1 MATKRLVP
9 NQQFEQA
16 PTVAPYFLVSDT
28 SQNYQHVLVSSINN
42 PIIAKIDAV
51 KAEAATAVKDVM
63 YTDHILT
70 SAEIAANSFT
80 FRLTPRVA
88 LTAPIEVTVADANG
102 QTGIVVSHT
111 IAGFG
116 PNTTAGV
123 FGAYDV
129 TVTGFADELS
139 VGGTLGILTTW
150 KNAVVTTVPN

>member
-16 PTVAPYFLVSDT
+16 PTTAPYFFVSDAT
-28 SQNYQHVLVSSINN
+28 QNYQHVLVSSINN

-51 KAEAATAVKDVM
+51 KAEAATAVKDVV
-63 YTDHILT
+63 YNDHVMTAADIT
-70 SAEIAANSFT
+70 ANSFT
-80 FRLTPRVA
+80 FRLTPRVP
-88 LTAPIEVTVADANG
+88 LTSPVEVTVADANG
-102 QTGIVVSHT
+102 QTGIVVTHT

-150 KNAVVTTVPN
+150 KNAVVATVPN